1 MFSTKLSVVLAA
13 CRTLGV
19 ESENRPQRGQF
30 LPNLQ
35 VHSPAMGQKDGEKW
49 TAAVDLQPT
58 TPKSDR
64 LLATRPVVAAMLA
77 CAFVLSACSTTVK
90 DPTANWSPNKLY
102 SEAKDEANSGAYDKA
117 ILLFEKLEGRAAG
130 TPLAQQAELE
140 KAYAQYKTGEQAQSV
155 ATLNRFMKLHP
166 ASPAFDYALYLKG
179 IVNFNDNLGLFASI
193 SRQDLAERD
202 QKAAKESFE
211 SFRELATRFPDSKY
225 TPDARLRMIYTVNS
239 LAQSEVHVARYYYS
253 RGAYIAAIN
262 RAQTAIAD
270 YRDVPALEEAVYI
283 VYKSYDAL
291 GMTQLRD
298 DTRRILEKTY
308 PKSEFMTKGFRS
320 VDNPW
325 YKFW

>member
-1 MFSTKLSVVLAA
+1 MFSTKLSVV
-13 CRTLGV
+13 
-19 ESENRPQRGQF
+19 P
-30 LPNLQ
+30 
-35 VHSPAMGQKDGEKW
+35 
-49 TAAVDLQPT
+49 
-58 TPKSDR
+58 
-64 LLATRPVVAAMLA
+64 ATRPVAAAMLA
-77 CAFVLSACSTTVK
+77 CAFVLSACSSTEK

-117 ILLFEKLEGRAAG
+117 ISLFEKLEGRAAG
-130 TPLAQQAELE
+130 TPLAQQAQLE
-140 KAYAQYKTGEQAQSV
+140 KAYAQYKTGEQAQSI

-225 TPDARLRMIYTVNS
+225 TPDARLRMSYTVNS

-270 YRDVPALEEAVYI
+270 YRDVPALEEATYI
-283 VYKSYDAL
+283 VYKSYAAL

-308 PKSEFMTKGFRS
+308 PKSEFVTKGFRS

>member
-1 MFSTKLSVVLAA
+1 MFSSKLSVV
-13 CRTLGV
+13 
-19 ESENRPQRGQF
+19 
-30 LPNLQ
+30 PNT
-35 VHSPAMGQKDGEKW
+35 SP
-49 TAAVDLQPT
+49 L
-58 TPKSDR
+58 
-64 LLATRPVVAAMLA
+64 VAAFLA
-77 CAFVLSACSTTVK
+77 LCVVLASCSSNPLDQTS
-90 DPTANWSPNKLY
+90 NWSPNKLY
-102 SEAKDEANSGAYDKA
+102 SEAKDEVNSGAYDKA
-117 ILLFEKLEGRAAG
+117 ITLFEKLEGRAAG
-130 TPLAQQAELE
+130 TPLAQQAQLE
-140 KAYAQYKTGEQAQSV
+140 KAYAQYKTGEQAQAI

-193 SRQDLAERD
+193 SRQNLAERD

-211 SFRELATRFPDSKY
+211 SFKELATRFPDSKY
-225 TPDARLRMIYTVNS
+225 TPDARLRMSYTVNS

-270 YRDVPALEEAVYI
+270 YRDVPALEEATYI
-283 VYKSYDAL
+283 VYKSYAAL

-308 PKSEFMTKGFRS
+308 PKSEFVTKGFRS
-320 VDNPW
+320 VDNRW